1 MDLRLTTK
9 HGGGAVVIVVV
20 VVGRA
25 IAWKSIDASLD
36 GTVGVGGC
44 DVLGIWRCR
53 VALLREE

>member
-1 MDLRLTTK
+1 
-9 HGGGAVVIVVV
+9 VVIVVV